1 MLVLITKTEQMSFVV
16 VLDELCRDEFC
27 RNELGRSELLFRLV
41 LTHSRINEQI
51 LHAAVQT

>member
-1 MLVLITKTEQMSFVV
+1 MIVLNKTEQISFVE